1 MSNVLIG
8 IIGVILFIGL
18 ALAGALFLGP
28 RFQESTNNAKAAAVA
43 QSVSQIAHAANL
55 FAVSEGRSYVSSTN
69 ENTGVDEL
77 ISGKYIKSR
86 PTNPVTSRNGVQYG
100 GIVLSGTGVFAG
112 RGEWAVMPLSDG
124 EAGEDS
130 DGVRV
135 CRAIAQQN
143 GQAVPADGS
152 APRAASPQ
160 DLGRNVGCMR
170 ASALWG
176 VIAPDRLIAFARI

>member
-55 FAVSEGRSYVSSTN
+55 YAANEGSSYISSTS
-69 ENTGVDEL
+69 ENSGVDGL
-77 ISGKYIKSR
+77 IAGKYIKSR
-86 PTNPVTSRNGVQYG
+86 PTNPVVSRMGVQYG
-100 GIVLSGTGVFAG
+100 GIVLSGSGVFAG
-112 RGEWAVMPLSDG
+112 RGEYAVMPLSDG
-124 EAGEDS
+124 EPGEDS
-130 DGVRV
+130 DAVRV

-152 APRAASPQ
+152 APKAATPQ
-160 DLGRNVGCMR
+160 DVGRNVGCMR
-170 ASALWG
+170 ATALWG
-176 VIAPDRLIAFARI
+176 VIAADRIIAFARI